1 MHGENL
7 KLIDKGLFVQQ
18 PVHFPQ
24 LNTVRT
30 LLPVTHNILTQVNYS
45 FFSDVKDVVING
57 TEFGVIS
64 ILL

>member
-45 FFSDVKDVVING
+45 FFFWRKRCSH
-57 TEFGVIS
+57 
-64 ILL
+64 